1 MQLTFHPS
9 LSEMIYRSLS
19 ALERAVWRYLGLLG
33 RKFRVQSMNIGHWPA
48 RSLKRA
54 VLSA

>member
-1 MQLTFHPS
+1 MQLIFHPS
-9 LSEMIYRSLS
+9 SSEMTCHCLS

-54 VLSA
+54 VCSA